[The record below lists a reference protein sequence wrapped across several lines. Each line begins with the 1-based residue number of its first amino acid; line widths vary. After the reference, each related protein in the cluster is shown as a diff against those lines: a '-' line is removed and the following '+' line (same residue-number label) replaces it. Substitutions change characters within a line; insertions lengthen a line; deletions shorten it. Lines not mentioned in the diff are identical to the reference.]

1 MSGNHDANLLK
12 KLSLKDDNF
21 ILLGQNGLW
30 EQEIFDLRDNKQI
43 SISAKSFISSHQT
56 ESHLASYKAKNKP
69 NDIPSVGLIHA
80 DLGAAN
86 SDYAPSVVSEFDKT
100 NEDIWIC
107 GHIHASKYYDGNKKL
122 LIPGSLQGL
131 DPSEKGLHGGYLIEC
146 EGSNI
151 KNVKL
156 IPFANA
162 YYDEII
168 IDVNKESLFEESI
181 TNGLKKIGS
190 QYKKEALQDSIL
202 SLRLTIS
209 VPYKL
214 YKNIKALIDD
224 MPDRYPINFGNI
236 IVEKISLRSD
246 YSKDLETLSK
256 RKDPLG
262 ILANYL
268 QVLET
273 KTPIDKYNEYIQKS
287 SKSIFKDLNQSSLS
301 LLSPISDDEE
311 KIRESLLKGGEV
323 LMSKFIEELG
333 LSND

>member
-1 MSGNHDANLLK
+1 
-12 KLSLKDDNF
+12 
-21 ILLGQNGLW
+21 
-30 EQEIFDLRDNKQI
+30 
-43 SISAKSFISSHQT
+43 
-56 ESHLASYKAKNKP
+56 
-69 NDIPSVGLIHA
+69 
-80 DLGAAN
+80 
-86 SDYAPSVVSEFDKT
+86 
-100 NEDIWIC
+100 
-107 GHIHASKYYDGNKKL
+107 
-122 LIPGSLQGL
+122 
-131 DPSEKGLHGGYLIEC
+131 
-146 EGSNI
+146 
-151 KNVKL
+151 
-156 IPFANA
+156 
-162 YYDEII
+162 
-168 IDVNKESLFEESI
+168 
-181 TNGLKKIGS
+181 
-190 QYKKEALQDSIL
+190 
-202 SLRLTIS
+202 
-209 VPYKL
+209 
-214 YKNIKALIDD
+214 

>member
-1 MSGNHDANLLK
+1 M
-12 KLSLKDDNF
+12 
-21 ILLGQNGLW
+21 
-30 EQEIFDLRDNKQI
+30 
-43 SISAKSFISSHQT
+43 
-56 ESHLASYKAKNKP
+56 
-69 NDIPSVGLIHA
+69 
-80 DLGAAN
+80 
-86 SDYAPSVVSEFDKT
+86 
-100 NEDIWIC
+100 
-107 GHIHASKYYDGNKKL
+107 
-122 LIPGSLQGL
+122 
-131 DPSEKGLHGGYLIEC
+131 
-146 EGSNI
+146 
-151 KNVKL
+151 
-156 IPFANA
+156 
-162 YYDEII
+162 
-168 IDVNKESLFEESI
+168 
-181 TNGLKKIGS
+181 
-190 QYKKEALQDSIL
+190 QDSIL